1 MKHSDNHTQTDHT
14 AKFDSLVAAFV
25 HDLKNQ
31 LQSLVGQQD
40 NLISDLSAEDQK
52 KLAPV
57 LRQTNKIKEDTLRLM
72 SLFRLEQ
79 QAHFAMDDAWPKD
92 TINSAIESC
101 KLQYPNLLI
110 ENLVNEEAQGFY
122 NEQLIQLALVTLIT
136 NSAQAGAKKVDVF
149 CTEHT
154 NQSLSI
160 TVRDD
165 GPGFEQEILEGL
177 IDTTKTEGTGLGLSF
192 VEMICQTHKGIGEQG
207 TLTISNDSEGAKAI
221 LFLP

>member
-1 MKHSDNHTQTDHT
+1 MNNNNLESS

-31 LQSLVGQQD
+31 LQSLVCQQD
-40 NLISDLSAEDQK
+40 SLISNLSSDDQK

-79 QAHFAMDDAWPKD
+79 QEHFAMDDAWPKD
-92 TINSAIESC
+92 TVNDAIESC
-101 KLQYPNLLI
+101 MLQFPNLII
-110 ENLVNEEAQGFY
+110 ENHVGVEAQGFY

-136 NSAQAGAKKVDVF
+136 NSAQADAKHIQILCEEDEK
-149 CTEHT
+149 
-154 NQSLSI
+154 QSLNI
-160 TVRDD
+160 VVHDD
-165 GPGFEQEILEGL
+165 GPGFDQEILDGL
-177 IDTTKTEGTGLGLSF
+177 IDTTKEEGTGLGLSF
-192 VEMICQTHKGIGEQG
+192 VEMICQAHKSAGLQG
-207 TLTISNDSEGAKAI
+207 KLTISNSKAGAMAT